1 MLATLLADIKQIL
14 SCKIY
19 IPMEL
24 WFGDLNQNVTVNPA
38 VVYFT
43 LLAGGN
49 EMFSSLTPSSW
60 TAGGSH

>member
-24 WFGDLNQNVTVNPA
+24 RFGDLNQNVNVNPA

-49 EMFSSLTPSSW
+49 ETFASLTPSSW